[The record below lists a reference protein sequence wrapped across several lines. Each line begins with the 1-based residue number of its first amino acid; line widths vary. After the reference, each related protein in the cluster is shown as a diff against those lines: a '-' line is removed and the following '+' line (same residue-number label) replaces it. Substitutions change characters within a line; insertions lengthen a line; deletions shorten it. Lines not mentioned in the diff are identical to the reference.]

1 LLNQNAYLPLTQPFI
16 AKAPTRRLDTSNA
29 CSTLG
34 LRYPL
39 IFETGNP
46 LYEE

>member
-1 LLNQNAYLPLTQPFI
+1 LLNQNIYLPLTQPLI
-16 AKAPTRRLDTSNA
+16 AKAPAPRPDTSIA

-34 LRYPL
+34 LIYPL

-46 LYEE
+46 L